1 MKTIKKIDA
10 WSVAKLSLV
19 LNIIFGFFLG
29 LFMMG
34 MTFFVPA
41 EGEQVPFFLG
51 MSAPIALPI
60 VYGAIGLVSGYI
72 GALFYNLIAKWV
84 GGIKVEL
91 SD

>member
-10 WSVAKLSLV
+10 WSLAKLSLV
-19 LNIIFGFFLG
+19 LNVIFGFFTG

-41 EGEQVPFFLG
+41 DVEQVPFFLG
-51 MSAPIALPI
+51 MAAPIALPI
-60 VYGAIGLVSGYI
+60 IYGVLGLVSGYV
-72 GALFYNLIAKWV
+72 GALLYNIIAKWV

-91 SD
+91 AD